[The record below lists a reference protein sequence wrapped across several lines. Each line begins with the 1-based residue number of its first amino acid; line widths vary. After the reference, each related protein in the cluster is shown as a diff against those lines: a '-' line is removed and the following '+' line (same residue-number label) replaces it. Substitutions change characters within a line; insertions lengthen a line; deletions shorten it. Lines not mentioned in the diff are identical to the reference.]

1 MQYTTLKEF
10 GMADNRGLAGKEIAP
25 AAGGAIAPA
34 DGGEV
39 YVIGPDGTPLIG
51 ADGKPIIDRRRPK
64 EVRRPPNP
72 RVSVVVPA
80 KNEAQNIREIL
91 PYLKDYYEV
100 IVVLSADDKQSAAAA
115 REALPT
121 AKIVF

>member
-1 MQYTTLKEF
+1 
-10 GMADNRGLAGKEIAP
+10 MADNRGLAGKEIAL

-91 PYLKDYYEV
+91 PYLKD
-100 IVVLSADDKQSAAAA
+100 
-115 REALPT
+115 
-121 AKIVF
+121 